1 MQICKRKNILKLD
14 DMKTEKIL
22 FGIIAFGLL
31 IGCKQQPSY
40 STFRGDNQHTGVYES
55 GDIEQPT
62 LKWKCNL
69 NGVAISSPAIIDDIA
84 YIGSGDNH
92 LYAIDT
98 ENGQVKWKFATQ
110 GAIHSSP
117 AVKNDMI
124 YFVSNDGNFYAV
136 DKNDGKE
143 KWRFKTQ
150 GEKQYSA
157 INLFGFDTDSI
168 HAADPWDFYLSS
180 PIVEGEMIYFG
191 SGDSYIY
198 ALNANTGK
206 LEWKYKTG
214 NVVHSSPV
222 ISKGTVFCG
231 SFDSK
236 LYALDAK
243 TGDKKWVFEAG
254 TDEKYNLMCG
264 IQASPMVNDG
274 FVFFGCRD
282 AYIYAVEGTTGK
294 LKWKQKFGNSWMP
307 SSAAISGDLLFVGS
321 SDAKKYYSL
330 DAETGTIIDSLMTN
344 SYTFSSPA
352 VSGNTVYIGVFNGLL
367 HAIDKNNGKVKWT
380 FKTDAGNSDFVNEDG
395 SVKKEL
401 FEGIT
406 YKQHSDMA
414 LYLERI
420 FSLGSIASSPVIYN
434 GAIYFSSA
442 NGFLYAIH

>member
-1 MQICKRKNILKLD
+1 
-14 DMKTEKIL
+14 MKTGKIL
-22 FGIIAFGLL
+22 LCVVVFGLF

-55 GDIEQPT
+55 VDIEQPA

-69 NGVAISSPAIIDDIA
+69 NGVAISSPAVIDDIA

-92 LYAIDT
+92 LYAIDI

-117 AVKNDMI
+117 AVNNEMV
-124 YFVSNDGNFYAV
+124 YFGSNDGNFYAV
-136 DKNDGKE
+136 DKNKGTE
-143 KWRFKTQ
+143 KWIFKTQ

-157 INLFGFDTDSI
+157 INLFGFDTDSVE
-168 HAADPWDFYLSS
+168 AADPWDFYLSS
-180 PIVEGEMIYFG
+180 PIVEGEMVYFG

-198 ALNANTGK
+198 ALNANTGE
-206 LEWKYKTG
+206 LVWEYKTG
-214 NVVHSSPV
+214 NVVHSSPA
-222 ISKGTVFCG
+222 ISNGTVFCG

-254 TDEKYNLMCG
+254 TDEKYHLMCG
-264 IQASPMVNDG
+264 IQASPMIKDG
-274 FVFFGCRD
+274 IVYSGCRD
-282 AYIYAVEGTTGK
+282 AYIYAVEAATGK
-294 LKWKQKFGNSWMP
+294 LKWKQKFGSSWMP
-307 SSAAISGDLLFVGS
+307 GSAAISGDRLYVGS

-330 DAETGTIIDSLMTN
+330 DAKTGAIIDSLPTN

-352 VSGNTVYIGVFNGLL
+352 ISGSTVYIGVFNGFL
-367 HAIDKNNGKVKWT
+367 HAFDKNNGKMKWT
-380 FKTDAGNSDFVNEDG
+380 FETDAGNSDFVNEDG
-395 SVKKEL
+395 TIKKEL
-401 FEGIT
+401 FEDIT

-420 FSLGSIASSPVIYN
+420 FSLGSIASSPVVYN
-434 GAIYFSSA
+434 NVIYFSSA
-442 NGFLYAIH
+442 DGFLYAIN